1 MPTMKYLFV
10 SALLALGTTSV
21 MAQATQEVPP
31 VDDNKYKGHFFLDV
45 QAGGQY
51 TVGEAKFGDL
61 LSPNFQLAVGYQFSP
76 VFGLRLQAN
85 GLNSKGGL
93 PGFRAKKGD
102 TPENVSYK
110 FSYVAP
116 GLDLMFNLNNL
127 FAGWNPN
134 RVVNATLYLG
144 GGINFASGNS
154 ELNDLLATVQNP
166 SDYPMENLWQ
176 GSMSTPF
183 GRVGLGL
190 EFKVGKRVSI
200 LLEGNANFVSDK
212 YNSKKGEGPDSY
224 YNVLAGLRFNL
235 GKSYSKATNIAPATP
250 DPGSIWEDKMP
261 EEEENAEQ
269 EYNSQTE
276 NNANQE
282 YNTEPSTGQ
291 NPESTTILESN
302 TEPTTAPVSKTEPT
316 ITPVSK
322 TKPTPAPASK
332 TQPTVQTNV
341 KKNKGDIFFTVGGNK
356 VTDSENRKILELIDF
371 LVANPK
377 SQVLVTTYTTNVDSG
392 NRIASVT
399 KMLNKIYGIPSDRFG
414 EAKKGQKF
422 LTYTDNDNDR
432 IIITI
437 VK

>member
-1 MPTMKYLFV
+1 MKYLFA

-61 LSPNFQLAVGYQFSP
+61 LSPNFQLAVGYQFSH
-76 VFGLRLQAN
+76 VFGLRFQAN

-134 RVVNATLYLG
+134 RVVNATLFLG

-183 GRVGLGL
+183 GRVGLDL

-235 GKSYSKATNIAPATP
+235 GKSYSKATNVAPITSN
-250 DPGSIWEDKMP
+250 PGAIWEYKTP
-261 EEEENAEQ
+261 EEEENAGEG
-269 EYNSQTE
+269 YNSQAE
-276 NNANQE
+276 NNASE
-282 YNTEPSTGQ
+282 EHKTEPSTGQ
-291 NPESTTILESN
+291 KTESTTTVAAAIL
-302 TEPTTAPVSKTEPT
+302 PTTTLLSKSEPETAPT
-316 ITPVSK
+316 
-322 TKPTPAPASK
+322 SK
-332 TQPTVQTNV
+332 TQPTVQANV
-341 KKNKGDIFFTVGGNK
+341 KTNKSDIFFTVGGNK